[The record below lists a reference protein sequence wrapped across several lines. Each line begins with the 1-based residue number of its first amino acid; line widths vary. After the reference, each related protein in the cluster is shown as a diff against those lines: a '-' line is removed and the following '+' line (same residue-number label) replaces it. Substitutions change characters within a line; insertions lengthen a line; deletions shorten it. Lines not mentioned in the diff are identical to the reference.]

1 MSVINSTAPG
11 YISPIGDFS
20 QHNIQTLGAAS
31 ALWQD
36 FFAQALTEHRDGQ
49 VQGQA
54 HAAADTA
61 SAAEPSAGS
70 EILAHILLQR
80 LCDVRDTEVKPPEPL
95 FLPKAEL
102 ELTLLDKP
110 SAPLSEEDVLAQQ
123 AHLAFDSR
131 WVRPLVLNQ
140 GDQSTQPGPG
150 PLPRALRLPIAEFDW
165 QLAQTLVPL
174 AQETISEQCHALD
187 LDLSWMRPAV
197 LNNIRQA
204 A

>member
-36 FFAQALTEHRDGQ
+36 FFAQALTEHCEGQ
-49 VQGQA
+49 AQGQA
-54 HAAADTA
+54 LAAAA
-61 SAAEPSAGS
+61 SESATEPSAGS

-80 LCDVRDTEVKPPEPL
+80 LCDVRDTEVKPPEPM

-102 ELTLLDKP
+102 ELALLDKP
-110 SAPLSEEDVLAQQ
+110 AEPLPEQDVLAQQ
-123 AHLAFDSR
+123 AYLAFDSR
-131 WVRPLVLNQ
+131 WVRPLVLNHGGQ
-140 GDQSTQPGPG
+140 VSQPGPA
-150 PLPRALRLPIAEFDW
+150 PMPRALHLPIAELDW
-165 QLAQTLVPL
+165 QLAQVSMPL
-174 AQETISEQCHALD
+174 AQETIDEQCHALE
-187 LDLSWMRPAV
+187 LDMSWMRPAV

>member
-36 FFAQALTEHRDGQ
+36 FFGQALTEHRDGQ

-61 SAAEPSAGS
+61 SAAEPGAGS

-102 ELTLLDKP
+102 EPTLLGKP
-110 SAPLSEEDVLAQQ
+110 SAPLSEQDVLAQQ

-140 GDQSTQPGPG
+140 GAQSSQPGPA
-150 PLPRALRLPIAEFDW
+150 PLPRALRLPIAELDW
-165 QLAQTLVPL
+165 QLAQTPVPL
-174 AQETISEQCHALD
+174 AQETISEQCHALE

>member
-36 FFAQALTEHRDGQ
+36 FFAQALTEHCDGQ
-49 VQGQA
+49 LPGQA
-54 HAAADTA
+54 HAAADNA
-61 SAAEPSAGS
+61 AAAEPSAGS

-110 SAPLSEEDVLAQQ
+110 SAPLPEQDVLAQQ
-123 AHLAFDSR
+123 AQLAFDSR

-140 GDQSTQPGPG
+140 GGQSTQPAPA
-150 PLPRALRLPIAEFDW
+150 PLPRAMRLPIAELDW
-165 QLAQTLVPL
+165 QLAQTPVPL

-197 LNNIRQA
+197 LNNIRLA

>member
-36 FFAQALTEHRDGQ
+36 FFAQALTEHCDGQ
-49 VQGQA
+49 LPGQA
-54 HAAADTA
+54 RAAADNTA
-61 SAAEPSAGS
+61 AAEPSAGS

-110 SAPLSEEDVLAQQ
+110 SAPLPEQDVLAQQ
-123 AHLAFDSR
+123 AQLAFDSR

-140 GDQSTQPGPG
+140 GGQSTQPAPA
-150 PLPRALRLPIAEFDW
+150 PLPRAMRLPIAELDW
-165 QLAQTLVPL
+165 QLAQTPVPL

-197 LNNIRQA
+197 LNNIRLA

>member
-1 MSVINSTAPG
+1 MSAINSTAPG

-36 FFAQALTEHRDGQ
+36 FFAQALTEHCEGRA
-49 VQGQA
+49 QGQA
-54 HAAADTA
+54 PAAAA
-61 SAAEPSAGS
+61 SESATEPSAGS

-80 LCDVRDTEVKPPEPL
+80 LCDVRDTEVKPPEPM

-102 ELTLLDKP
+102 ELALLDKP
-110 SAPLSEEDVLAQQ
+110 AKPLPEQDVLAQQ

-131 WVRPLVLNQ
+131 WVRPLVLNHGGQ
-140 GDQSTQPGPG
+140 VSQPGPA
-150 PLPRALRLPIAEFDW
+150 PMPRALHLPIAELDW
-165 QLAQTLVPL
+165 QLAQASMPL
-174 AQETISEQCHALD
+174 AQETIDEQCHALE